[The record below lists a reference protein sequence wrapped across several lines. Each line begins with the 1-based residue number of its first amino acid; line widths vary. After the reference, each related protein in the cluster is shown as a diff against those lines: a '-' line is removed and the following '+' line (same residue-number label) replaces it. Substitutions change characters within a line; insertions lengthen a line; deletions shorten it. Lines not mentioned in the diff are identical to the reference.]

1 MNTMKNYTKG
11 LGILTLTSLF
21 SLSSFAATTDTNQSG
36 GLSNETVFYIL
47 AILAGLL
54 LVGIFFLTSSV
65 KDLMKSEFYKT
76 KVYEQEEKKRKKS
89 KSATTAIVGL
99 LIGLPFASFS
109 QDAASIAA
117 ENSDFPLSWVWM
129 MVVVNIILLGVVF
142 YIRNLF
148 FQILRSVKPKKVK
161 IVEGAE
167 IVEPSKITKILTDAV
182 PLEKEHEILMDHEYD
197 GIMELDNN
205 LPPWWLYSFYVSIVF
220 AFVYIIN
227 YHVIESSPLQQEE
240 YELAMA
246 EGEKEVAEY
255 LASQKLNVDETN
267 VVLLTDASDIS
278 KGKGIFE
285 KKCVACHGK
294 QGEGVIGPNLTD
306 KYWLHGGDI
315 ASVFKIVKYGKAE
328 KGMQA
333 WKDELNPIEMQQVS
347 SYIKSIAGTAVGMGK
362 APQGEIYE
370 EGTNEQTPSDSTSME
385 AEQPVEVALK

>member
-1 MNTMKNYTKG
+1 MKKMKNYTKG
-11 LGILTLTSLF
+11 LGLFAVSSLF
-21 SLSSFAATTDTNQSG
+21 SISSFAASTDTNQSG

-65 KDLMKSEFYKT
+65 KDLMKSEFYKE
-76 KVYEQEEKKRKKS
+76 KVYEQEDKKRKNS
-89 KSATTAIVGL
+89 GSGGAA
-99 LIGLPFASFS
+99 LIAFILGLPFASFS
-109 QDAASIAA
+109 QDAVAQTLEST
-117 ENSDFPLSWVWM
+117 DLPLSWVWM
-129 MVVVNIILLGVVF
+129 MVIVNIILLGVVF

-148 FQILRSVKPKKVK
+148 FQILRSVKPKK
-161 IVEGAE
+161 IVIKDGVVRA
-167 IVEPSKITKILTDAV
+167 EPSKINKILTDAV
-182 PLEKEHEILMDHEYD
+182 PLDKEHEILMDHEYD

-220 AFVYIIN
+220 AFIYIIN
-227 YHVIESSPLQQEE
+227 YHVIEAAPLQQEE

-267 VVLLTDASDIS
+267 VVLLTEASDLS

-306 KYWLHGGDI
+306 NYWLHGGDI

-347 SYIKSIAGTAVGMGK
+347 SFIKSIAGTAVGLGK
-362 APQGEIYE
+362 APQGEIFE
-370 EGTNEQTPSDSTSME
+370 EGKSDLAPSDSTAHSTKEM
-385 AEQPVEVALK
+385 AEVAQN

>member
-1 MNTMKNYTKG
+1 
-11 LGILTLTSLF
+11 
-21 SLSSFAATTDTNQSG
+21 
-36 GLSNETVFYIL
+36 
-47 AILAGLL
+47 
-54 LVGIFFLTSSV
+54 
-65 KDLMKSEFYKT
+65 
-76 KVYEQEEKKRKKS
+76 
-89 KSATTAIVGL
+89 
-99 LIGLPFASFS
+99 
-109 QDAASIAA
+109 
-117 ENSDFPLSWVWM
+117 
-129 MVVVNIILLGVVF
+129 
-142 YIRNLF
+142 
-148 FQILRSVKPKKVK
+148 
-161 IVEGAE
+161 
-167 IVEPSKITKILTDAV
+167 SKITKILTDAV

>member
-1 MNTMKNYTKG
+1 MKRMKNYIKG
-11 LGILTLTSLF
+11 TGIFATLSMMSF
-21 SLSSFAATTDTNQSG
+21 SSFAATTDSNQSG
-36 GLSNETVFYIL
+36 GLSNETIFYVL
-47 AILAGLL
+47 AILAVLL

-76 KVYEQEEKKRKKS
+76 KVYEQEEKKRTKNNS
-89 KSATTAIVGL
+89 NTALAILAILGM
-99 LIGLPFASFS
+99 PFASFS
-109 QDAASIAA
+109 QGAVAAT
-117 ENSDFPLSWVWM
+117 ENADFPLSWVWM

-142 YIRNLF
+142 YVRTLF
-148 FQILRSVKPKKVK
+148 FQILRSVKPRKV
-161 IVEGAE
+161 IVKEGVE
-167 IVEPSKITKILTDAV
+167 ITEPSKITQILTDAV
-182 PLEKEHEILMDHEYD
+182 PLDKEHEILMDHEYD

-227 YHVIESSPLQQEE
+227 YHVIEAAPLQQEE

-255 LASQKLNVDETN
+255 LASQKLNVDESN
-267 VVLLTDASDIS
+267 VVLLTEASDLS

-294 QGEGVIGPNLTD
+294 QAEGVIGPNLTD
-306 KYWLHGGDI
+306 NYWIHGGDI
-315 ASVFKIVKYGKAE
+315 VSVFKIVKYGKAE

-347 SYIKSIAGTAVGMGK
+347 SYIKSLAGTAVGIGK
-362 APQGEIYE
+362 APQGELYE
-370 EGTNEQTPSDSTSME
+370 ESTAAPEASDSTNNSQE
-385 AEQPVEVALK
+385 IPVEVAQN

>member
-1 MNTMKNYTKG
+1 MKRMKNYIKG
-11 LGILTLTSLF
+11 MGIFATLSMMSF
-21 SLSSFAATTDTNQSG
+21 SSFAATTDSNQAG
-36 GLSNETVFYIL
+36 GLSNETIFYVL
-47 AILAGLL
+47 AILAVLL

-76 KVYEQEEKKRKKS
+76 KVYEQEEKKRAKNNS
-89 KSATTAIVGL
+89 NTALAILAILGM
-99 LIGLPFASFS
+99 PFASFS
-109 QDAASIAA
+109 QGTVAAT
-117 ENSDFPLSWVWM
+117 ENADFPLSWVWM

-142 YIRNLF
+142 YVRTLF
-148 FQILRSVKPKKVK
+148 FQILRSVKPRKV
-161 IVEGAE
+161 IVKEGVE
-167 IVEPSKITKILTDAV
+167 ITEPSKITQILTDAV
-182 PLEKEHEILMDHEYD
+182 PLDKEHEILMDHEYD

-227 YHVIESSPLQQEE
+227 YHVIEAAPLQQEE

-255 LASQKLNVDETN
+255 LASQKLNVDESN
-267 VVLLTDASDIS
+267 VVLLTEASDLS

-294 QGEGVIGPNLTD
+294 QAEGVIGPNLTD
-306 KYWLHGGDI
+306 NYWIHGGDI
-315 ASVFKIVKYGKAE
+315 VSVFKIVKYGKAE

-347 SYIKSIAGTAVGMGK
+347 SYIKSLAGTAVGIGK
-362 APQGEIYE
+362 APQGELYKE
-370 EGTNEQTPSDSTSME
+370 STAAPEASDSTNNSQE
-385 AEQPVEVALK
+385 ISVEVAQN

>member
-167 IVEPSKITKILTDAV
+167 IAESSKITKILTDAV

-370 EGTNEQTPSDSTSME
+370 EGTNEQTPSDSTFME

>member
-1 MNTMKNYTKG
+1 MKKMKKYTKG
-11 LGILTLTSLF
+11 LGILAITSLF
-21 SLSSFAATTDTNQSG
+21 SVSSFAATTDTNQSG

-65 KDLMKSEFYKT
+65 KDLMKSEFYKE
-76 KVYEQEEKKRKKS
+76 KVYKQEEKKRNKPS
-89 KSATTAIVGL
+89 SGAAVAIA
-99 LIGLPFASFS
+99 LIVGLPFASFS
-109 QDAASIAA
+109 QDTGSVAQAS
-117 ENSDFPLSWVWM
+117 SDFPLSWVWM
-129 MVVVNIILLGVVF
+129 MVIVNIILLGVVF
-142 YIRNLF
+142 YVRNLF
-148 FQILRSVKPKKVK
+148 FQILRSVKPKK
-161 IVEGAE
+161 E
-167 IVEPSKITKILTDAV
+167 IAIEKSAIAEPSKITKILTDAV
-182 PLEKEHEILMDHEYD
+182 PLDKEHEILMDHEYD

-205 LPPWWLYSFYVSIVF
+205 LPPWWVYSFYVSIVF
-220 AFVYIIN
+220 AFAYIIN

-240 YELAMA
+240 YELAIA

-306 KYWLHGGDI
+306 QYWLHGGDI
-315 ASVFKIVKYGKAE
+315 ASVFKLVKYGKAE

-347 SYIKSIAGTAVGMGK
+347 SYIKSIAGTAMGMGK

-370 EGTNEQTPSDSTSME
+370 EGSTIETPSDSASSNTE
-385 AEQPVEVALK
+385 ALIEIAKN